1 MSETIRTR
9 AEIPAKYKWNAASVY
24 ETDAA
29 WEAEA
34 DSLLVQ
40 LEAVK
45 QMEGSVG
52 KTAQTLAD
60 ALDTSNALLET
71 FGKVITYSFN
81 AQAVDNADANAA
93 RMFGKTQSILG
104 QILAGIGFI
113 QPEIL
118 AIDADTLTKWREQEP
133 RLKIYGQYFDDLFRQ
148 QAHIRSAEVEEVMGL
163 AQDPL
168 SSLYTTMNVLTNSEM
183 KYPNACTSDGREL
196 VLTQGTL
203 EEILASPDREARR
216 TAWEGF
222 RDTHLAFKNTLAS
235 NLLASVKA
243 NVFAQRVRKYASTL
257 EGSLFVNNI
266 PPQVFH
272 NLIQTTRKNLHVWHK
287 YWRVR
292 REALGQRELQP
303 YDVWAPL
310 TREKVTV
317 PYETA
322 VDWICDGLA
331 PLGEEYVSTAR
342 RGLLEEGWVDVYPNL
357 NKSASQFS
365 SGSKGTRPF
374 IVMLYDDTIF
384 SMSTLAHEL
393 GHSMHSYLTWK
404 HQPAVYAQYSLFVAE
419 VASNFNQA
427 MVRAHLL
434 KTNSDPQFQIS
445 LLEEAFANF
454 HRYFFIMPILAQFE
468 LEVHQR
474 LERGQGVTADDM
486 NAIMADLYAEGYGS
500 EMDFDRDRTG
510 ITWATFSHLYQ
521 DYYVYQYST
530 GISGA
535 HSLSRRILSGTPNAA
550 EDYLRFLSAG
560 SSVYPLDALKLAG
573 VDMSTPQPV
582 EETFDILAQMVD
594 RLEELTRVRQSL
606 GSSEK

>member
-24 ETDAA
+24 PSDEA
-29 WEAEA
+29 WDTEA
-34 DSLLVQ
+34 DWLLGR
-40 LEAVK
+40 LDDLK
-45 QMEGSVG
+45 KMEGLVG
-52 KTAQTLAD
+52 SSAQTLAD
-60 ALDTSNALLET
+60 ALDLSNVLLEIL
-71 FGKVITYSFN
+71 GKILTYSFN

-93 RMFGKTQSILG
+93 RMFGKAQSVLG
-104 QILAGIGFI
+104 QIFAGIGFI

-118 AIDADTLTKWREQEP
+118 AIDADQLSTWRREEP
-133 RLKIYGQYFDDLFRQ
+133 RLKIYDQYFDDLLRQ
-148 QAHIRSAEVEEVMGL
+148 QAHVRSAEVEEVMGL
-163 AQDPL
+163 AQDPIA
-168 SSLYTTMNVLTNSEM
+168 SLYTTMNVLTNSEM
-183 KYPNACTSDGREL
+183 KYPHACTSDGREL
-196 VLTQGTL
+196 VVTQGTL

-243 NVFAQRVRKYASTL
+243 NVFTQRVRRYPSTL

-272 NLIQTTRKNLHVWHK
+272 NLIQTVRKNLHVWHK

-292 REALGQRELQP
+292 REALGLDDLQP

-310 TREKVTV
+310 TKDRVTV

-331 PLGEEYVSTAR
+331 PLGDEYVSTAR
-342 RGLLEEGWVDVYPNL
+342 RGLLEQGWVDVYPNL

-365 SGSKGTRPF
+365 SGSKGTYPF

-434 KTNSDPQFQIS
+434 KTNTDPQFQIS

-486 NAIMADLYAEGYGS
+486 NALMADLYAEGYGS
-500 EMDFDRDRTG
+500 EMPFDRDRTG

-535 HSLSRRILSGTPNAA
+535 HALSRRVLSGTSNAA
-550 EDYLRFLSAG
+550 DDYLRFLSAG
-560 SSVYPLDALKLAG
+560 GSVYPLEALKLAG

-582 EETFDILAQMVD
+582 EETFDILAGMVD
-594 RLEELTRVRQSL
+594 RLEELTKVKQ
-606 GSSEK
+606 

>member
-9 AEIPAKYKWNAASVY
+9 AEIPAQYKWNAASVY
-24 ETDAA
+24 PTDEA

-34 DSLLVQ
+34 DSLLVK
-40 LEAVK
+40 LEDLK
-45 QMEGSVG
+45 RMEGSVG
-52 KTAQTLAD
+52 KSAESVAD
-60 ALDTSNALLET
+60 ALDASNTLLET
-71 FGKVITYSFN
+71 LGKVLTYSFN
-81 AQAVDNADANAA
+81 AQAVDNADPNAA

-118 AIDADTLTKWREQEP
+118 AIDSGTLTKWRSDEP
-133 RLKIYGQYFDDLFRQ
+133 RLEIYNQYFDDLLRQ
-148 QAHIRSAEVEEVMGL
+148 QAHVRSAEVEEVLGL
-163 AQDPL
+163 AQDPFA
-168 SSLYTTMNVLTNSEM
+168 SLYTTLSVLTNSEM
-183 KYPNACTSDGREL
+183 KYPNARTSDGS
-196 VLTQGTL
+196 VLTVTQGTL
-203 EEILASPDREARR
+203 DEILASPDREARR

-243 NVFAQRVRKYASTL
+243 NVFAQRVRRYPSTL
-257 EGSLFVNNI
+257 EGSLFANNI

-272 NLIQTTRKNLHVWHK
+272 NLIQTVRKNLPVWHK

-292 REALGQRELQP
+292 RQALGQNDLQP
-303 YDVWAPL
+303 YDIWAPL
-310 TREKVTV
+310 TKTKITV

-322 VDWICDGLA
+322 VEWICHGLV
-331 PLGEEYVSTAR
+331 PLGKEYVSTAR
-342 RGLLEEGWVDVYPNL
+342 QGLLEEGWVDVYPNL
-357 NKSASQFS
+357 NKSAAQFS
-365 SGSKGTRPF
+365 SGSKGTHPF

-404 HQPAVYAQYSLFVAE
+404 HQPNVYAQYSLFVAE

-427 MVRAHLL
+427 MVRDHLL
-434 KTNSDPQFQIS
+434 KVNTDPQFQIS

-454 HRYFFIMPILAQFE
+454 HRYFFIMPLLAQFE

-474 LERGQGVTADDM
+474 VERGQGVTADDM
-486 NAIMADLYAEGYGS
+486 NAIMADLYGEGYGS
-500 EMDFDRDRTG
+500 EMEFDRQRTG
-510 ITWATFSHLYQ
+510 ITWATFGHLYQ

-535 HSLSRRILSGTPNAA
+535 HALSRRVLSGAPGAA
-550 EDYLRFLSAG
+550 EDYLRFLSVG
-560 SSVYPLDALKLAG
+560 SSVYPLEALKLAG
-573 VDMSTPQPV
+573 VDMSSPQPV
-582 EETFDILAQMVD
+582 EETFEILAQMVD
-594 RLEELTRVRQSL
+594 RLEKLTAETHQ
-606 GSSEK
+606 

>member
-1 MSETIRTR
+1 
-9 AEIPAKYKWNAASVY
+9 
-24 ETDAA
+24 
-29 WEAEA
+29 
-34 DSLLVQ
+34 
-40 LEAVK
+40 
-45 QMEGSVG
+45 
-52 KTAQTLAD
+52 
-60 ALDTSNALLET
+60 
-71 FGKVITYSFN
+71 
-81 AQAVDNADANAA
+81 
-93 RMFGKTQSILG
+93 
-104 QILAGIGFI
+104 
-113 QPEIL
+113 
-118 AIDADTLTKWREQEP
+118 
-133 RLKIYGQYFDDLFRQ
+133 
-148 QAHIRSAEVEEVMGL
+148 
-163 AQDPL
+163 
-168 SSLYTTMNVLTNSEM
+168 
-183 KYPNACTSDGREL
+183 
-196 VLTQGTL
+196 
-203 EEILASPDREARR
+203 
-216 TAWEGF
+216 
-222 RDTHLAFKNTLAS
+222 
-235 NLLASVKA
+235 
-243 NVFAQRVRKYASTL
+243 
-257 EGSLFVNNI
+257 LFVNNI

-272 NLIQTTRKNLHVWHK
+272 NLIETSRKNLHVWHK

-292 REALGQRELQP
+292 REALGQTELQP

-331 PLGEEYVSTAR
+331 PLGDEYVSIAR

-357 NKSASQFS
+357 NKSAAQFS
-365 SGSKGTRPF
+365 SGSKGTYPF

-404 HQPAVYAQYSLFVAE
+404 HQPAVYANYSLFVAE

-427 MVRAHLL
+427 LVRAHLL
-434 KTNSDPQFQIS
+434 KTNPDPQFQIS

-468 LEVHQR
+468 LEIHQR
-474 LERGQGVTADDM
+474 VERGDGVTADDM

-500 EMDFDRDRTG
+500 EMEFDRERTG

-535 HSLSRRILSGTPNAA
+535 NALAKRVLAGTPNAA

-573 VDMSTPQPV
+573 VDLSTPQPV
-582 EETFDILAQMVD
+582 EETFEILARMVD
-594 RLEELTRVRQSL
+594 RLEELTAVKQ
-606 GSSEK
+606 EK

>member
-1 MSETIRTR
+1 
-9 AEIPAKYKWNAASVY
+9 
-24 ETDAA
+24 
-29 WEAEA
+29 
-34 DSLLVQ
+34 
-40 LEAVK
+40 
-45 QMEGSVG
+45 
-52 KTAQTLAD
+52 
-60 ALDTSNALLET
+60 
-71 FGKVITYSFN
+71 
-81 AQAVDNADANAA
+81 
-93 RMFGKTQSILG
+93 
-104 QILAGIGFI
+104 
-113 QPEIL
+113 
-118 AIDADTLTKWREQEP
+118 
-133 RLKIYGQYFDDLFRQ
+133 
-148 QAHIRSAEVEEVMGL
+148 
-163 AQDPL
+163 
-168 SSLYTTMNVLTNSEM
+168 MNVLTNSEM

-196 VLTQGTL
+196 TVTQGTL

-222 RDTHLAFKNTLAS
+222 RDTHLAFKNTLGS

-243 NVFAQRVRKYASTL
+243 NVFLQRVRRYPSTL

-272 NLIQTTRKNLHVWHK
+272 NLIQTVRKNLHVWHK

-292 REALGQRELQP
+292 REALGLKDLQP

-310 TREKVTV
+310 TKERVSI

-322 VDWICDGLA
+322 VKWICEGLA

-357 NKSASQFS
+357 NKSAAQFS
-365 SGSKGTRPF
+365 SGSKGTYPF

-404 HQPAVYAQYSLFVAE
+404 HQPTVYAQYSLFVAE

-434 KTNSDPQFQIS
+434 KTNDDPQFQIS

-454 HRYFFIMPILAQFE
+454 HRYFFIMPLLAQFE

-510 ITWATFSHLYQ
+510 VTWATFSHLYQ

-535 HSLSRRILSGTPNAA
+535 HALSRRILAGTSNAA
-550 EDYLRFLSAG
+550 DDYLRFLSAG
-560 SSVYPLDALKLAG
+560 SSLYPLDALKLAG
-573 VDMSTPQPV
+573 VDMSTPKPV
-582 EETFDILAQMVD
+582 EETFDILSQMVD
-594 RLEELTRVRQSL
+594 RLEELTKVKQ
-606 GSSEK
+606 

>member
-9 AEIPAKYKWNAASVY
+9 DEIPAKYKWNARSIY
-24 ETDAA
+24 PSDEA

-34 DSLLVQ
+34 DSLLVK
-40 LEAVK
+40 LNDLK
-45 QMEGSVG
+45 RMEGSVG
-52 KTAQTLAD
+52 KSPQALAD
-60 ALDTSNALLET
+60 ALDLSNTLLEV

-81 AQAVDNADANAA
+81 SQAVDNADANAS

-118 AIDADTLTKWREQEP
+118 SIDPDTLAKWRREEP
-133 RLKIYGQYFDDLFRQ
+133 RLKIYDQYFDDLLRQ
-148 QAHIRSAEVEEVMGL
+148 QAHVRSAEVEEVLGL
-163 AQDPL
+163 AQDPFA
-168 SSLYTTMNVLTNSEM
+168 SLYTTMNVMTNSEM
-183 KYPNACTSDGREL
+183 KYPDACTSDGQEL
-196 VLTQGTL
+196 VVTPGTL
-203 EEILASPDREARR
+203 DEILASSDREARR

-222 RDTHLAFKNTLAS
+222 RDAHLRFKNTLGS
-235 NLLASVKA
+235 NLLASIKS
-243 NVFAQRVRKYASTL
+243 NLFTQRVRRYPSSL
-257 EGSLFVNNI
+257 EGSLFANNI

-272 NLIQTTRKNLHVWHK
+272 NLIQTVRKNLPVWHK

-292 REALGQRELQP
+292 RQALGQTDLQP

-310 TREKVTV
+310 TNEKISV

-322 VDWICDGLA
+322 VEWICEGLA
-331 PLGEEYVSTAR
+331 PLGDEYVSTAR
-342 RGLLEEGWVDVYPNL
+342 QGLLEEGWVDVYPNL

-365 SGSKGTRPF
+365 SGSRGTHPF
-374 IVMLYDDTIF
+374 IIMLYDDTIF

-404 HQPAVYAQYSLFVAE
+404 HQPAVYSQYSLFVAE

-434 KTNSDPQFQIS
+434 KTNTNPQFQIR
-445 LLEEAFANF
+445 LLEEAFDNF

-500 EMDFDRDRTG
+500 EMQFDRDRTG

-535 HSLSRRILSGTPNAA
+535 HALSRRVLAEGPTAA
-550 EDYLRFLSAG
+550 EEYLSFLSAG
-560 SSVYPLDALKLAG
+560 GSVYPLEALKMAG
-573 VDMSTPQPV
+573 VDMSTPEPV
-582 EETFDILAQMVD
+582 EQTFEVLRQMVD
-594 RLEELTRVRQSL
+594 RLEELTATRQ
-606 GSSEK
+606 

>member
-1 MSETIRTR
+1 MSKTIRTR

-24 ETDAA
+24 RTDEA

-34 DSLLVQ
+34 DSLLVK
-40 LEAVK
+40 LEEVK

-52 KTAQTLAD
+52 ESAENLAD
-60 ALDTSNALLET
+60 ALDAGFALIEPL
-71 FGKVITYSFN
+71 GKLLTYAFN
-81 AQAVDNADANAA
+81 SQAVDNADTNAA
-93 RMFGKTQSILG
+93 RMFGKAQNILG
-104 QILAGIGFI
+104 QLFAGIGFI

-118 AIDADTLTKWREQEP
+118 AVDPERLGQWRKAEP
-133 RLKIYGQYFDDLFRQ
+133 RLYVYDQYFDDLIRQ
-148 QAHIRSAEVEEVMGL
+148 QAHVRSAEVEEVLGL
-163 AQDPL
+163 LQDPL
-168 SSLYTTMNVLTNSEM
+168 SGLYTTMNVMTNSEM
-183 KYPNACTSDGREL
+183 KYPSACTSDGQEL
-196 VLTQGTL
+196 VVTQGTL
-203 EEILASPDREARR
+203 EEILASSDREARR

-222 RDTHLAFKNTLAS
+222 RDTHLAFKNTLGS
-235 NLLASVKA
+235 NLFTSVKA
-243 NVFAQRVRKYASTL
+243 NVFAQRVRKHPSTL
-257 EGSLFVNNI
+257 EASLFANNI

-272 NLIQTTRKNLHVWHK
+272 NLIETMRENLPVWHK

-292 REALGQRELQP
+292 RQALKQENLQP

-310 TREKVTV
+310 TTEKVMI

-322 VDWICDGLA
+322 VEWICEGLA

-357 NKSASQFS
+357 NKSAAQFS
-365 SGSKGTRPF
+365 SGSKGTHPF

-427 MVRAHLL
+427 IVRAHLL
-434 KTNSDPQFQIS
+434 KTNRDPQFQIS
-445 LLEEAFANF
+445 LLEEAFSNF

-468 LEVHQR
+468 LEVHER
-474 LERGQGVTADDM
+474 AERGQGVTADDM
-486 NAIMADLYAEGYGS
+486 NAIMADLFAEGYGS
-500 EMDFDRDRTG
+500 EMEFDRERTG
-510 ITWATFSHLYQ
+510 ITWATFGHLYQ

-535 HSLSRRILSGTPNAA
+535 HALSRRVLSGVLNAV

-560 SSVYPLDALKLAG
+560 SSLYPLDALQLAG
-573 VDMSTPQPV
+573 VDMSTPEPV
-582 EETFDILAQMVD
+582 EETFDVLAQMVD
-594 RLEELTRVRQSL
+594 RLEELTAPHS
-606 GSSEK
+606 

>member
-1 MSETIRTR
+1 MPETLRTR
-9 AEIPAKYKWNAASVY
+9 EEIPAKYKWNAASVY
-24 ETDAA
+24 PSDEA
-29 WEAEA
+29 WETEA
-34 DSLLVQ
+34 DALLVKLNDLKQ
-40 LEAVK
+40 L
-45 QMEGSVG
+45 EGSVG
-52 KTAQTLAD
+52 KSAANLAD
-60 ALDTSNALLET
+60 ALDKSNELLET
-71 FGKVITYSFN
+71 LGKILTYSFN

-93 RMFGKTQSILG
+93 RMFGKAQSVLG

-118 AIDADTLTKWREQEP
+118 AIDSDQLAQWRRDES
-133 RLKIYGQYFDDLFRQ
+133 RLEIYNQYFDDLIRQ
-148 QAHIRSAEVEEVMGL
+148 QAHVRSAEVEEVMGL
-163 AQDPL
+163 AQDPIT
-168 SSLYTTMNVLTNSEM
+168 SLYMTMNVLTNSEM

-196 VLTQGTL
+196 VVTQGTL

-216 TAWEGF
+216 TAWQGF

-243 NVFAQRVRKYASTL
+243 NVFAQRVRRYPSTL

-266 PPQVFH
+266 PTQVFH
-272 NLIQTTRKNLHVWHK
+272 SLIQTTRKNLHVWHK

-292 REALGQRELQP
+292 REALGQKDLQP

-310 TREKVTV
+310 TKEKVMV

-322 VDWICDGLA
+322 VDWICNGLA

-342 RGLLEEGWVDVYPNL
+342 RGLLDEGWVDVYPNL
-357 NKSASQFS
+357 NKSAAQFS
-365 SGSKGTRPF
+365 SGSKGTYPF

-434 KTNSDPQFQIS
+434 KTNSNPQFQIS

-468 LEVHQR
+468 LDVHQR

-535 HSLSRRILSGTPNAA
+535 HALSRRVLSGTPNAA

-560 SSVYPLDALKLAG
+560 SSVYPLEALKLAD

-582 EETFDILAQMVD
+582 EETFDILSQMVD
-594 RLEELTRVRQSL
+594 RLEELT
-606 GSSEK
+606 KIK

>member
-9 AEIPAKYKWNAASVY
+9 AEIPAKYKWNAASVFPSD
-24 ETDAA
+24 EA
-29 WEAEA
+29 WEAES

-40 LEAVK
+40 LEEIK
-45 QMEGSVG
+45 RMEGSVG
-52 KTAQTLAD
+52 QSAQSLAD
-60 ALDTSNALLET
+60 ALDASNALLEAL
-71 FGKVITYSFN
+71 GKLLTYSFN

-93 RMFGKTQSILG
+93 RMFGKSQGIFG

-118 AIDADTLTKWREQEP
+118 AMDADTLARWRNEEP
-133 RLKIYGQYFDDLFRQ
+133 RLKIYDQYFDDLLRQ
-148 QAHIRSAEVEEVMGL
+148 QAHVRSAEVEEVLGL
-163 AQDPL
+163 AQDPFA
-168 SSLYTTMNVLTNSEM
+168 SLYTTMNVMTNSEM
-183 KYPNACTSDGREL
+183 QYPNACTSDGKEL
-196 VLTQGTL
+196 VVTQGTL
-203 EEILASPDREARR
+203 DEILASPDREARR

-222 RDTHLAFKNTLAS
+222 RDTHLAFKNTLGS
-235 NLLASVKA
+235 NLLASIKA
-243 NVFAQRVRKYASTL
+243 NVFAQRVRNYPSTL

-272 NLIQTTRKNLHVWHK
+272 NLIETTRKNLHVWHK

-292 REALGQRELQP
+292 REALGQKDLQP

-310 TREKVTV
+310 TREKITV

-322 VDWICDGLA
+322 VEWICDGVA

-357 NKSASQFS
+357 NKSAAQFS
-365 SGSKGTRPF
+365 SGSKGTHPF

-404 HQPAVYAQYSLFVAE
+404 HQPAVYANYSLFVAE

-427 MVRAHLL
+427 LVRAHLL
-434 KTNSDPQFQIS
+434 KTNTDPQFQIS
-445 LLEEAFANF
+445 VLEEAFSNF

-474 LERGQGVTADDM
+474 VERGQGVTADDM

-500 EMDFDRDRTG
+500 ELQFDRERTG

-535 HSLSRRILSGTPNAA
+535 NALARRVLAGTPNAA
-550 EDYLRFLSAG
+550 EDYLRCLSAG
-560 SSVYPLDALKLAG
+560 SSVYPLEALKLAG
-573 VDMSTPQPV
+573 VDLSTPQPV
-582 EETFDILAQMVD
+582 EETFEILAQMVD
-594 RLEELTRVRQSL
+594 RLEQLTAVRHEQS
-606 GSSEK
+606 

>member
-24 ETDAA
+24 ASDQA
-29 WEAEA
+29 WESEA
-34 DSLLVQ
+34 DSLLVK
-40 LEAVK
+40 LEDLK
-45 QMEGSVG
+45 RMEGSVG
-52 KTAQTLAD
+52 KSSASVAD
-60 ALDTSNALLET
+60 ALDISNALLEIL
-71 FGKVITYSFN
+71 GKVLTYSYN

-104 QILAGIGFI
+104 QIFAGIGFI

-118 AIDADTLTKWREQEP
+118 AIEADTLAQWRKEES
-133 RLKIYGQYFDDLFRQ
+133 RLKIYDQYFDDLLRQ
-148 QAHIRSAEVEEVMGL
+148 QAHVRSAEVEEALGL
-163 AQDPL
+163 AQDPFV
-168 SSLYTTMNVLTNSEM
+168 SLYTTMNVMTNSEM
-183 KYPNACTSDGREL
+183 QYPNAHTVDGKEL
-196 VLTQGTL
+196 VVTQGTL
-203 EEILASPDREARR
+203 EEILASPDRTARR

-222 RDTHLAFKNTLAS
+222 RDTHLAFKNTLGS

-243 NVFAQRVRKYASTL
+243 NVFAQRVRKYPSTL
-257 EGSLFVNNI
+257 EGSLFVNNV

-272 NLIQTTRKNLHVWHK
+272 NLIQTVRKNLPVWHK

-292 REALGQRELQP
+292 REALGQTELQP

-310 TREKVTV
+310 TKEKVTV

-322 VDWICDGLA
+322 VEWICDGLA

-357 NKSASQFS
+357 NKSAAQFS
-365 SGSKGTRPF
+365 SGSKGTHPF

-404 HQPAVYAQYSLFVAE
+404 RQPAVYSQYSLFAAE

-434 KTNSDPQFQIS
+434 KTNNDPQFQIS

-454 HRYFFIMPILAQFE
+454 HRYFFIMPLLAQFE

-474 LERGQGVTADDM
+474 VERGQGVTADDM
-486 NAIMADLYAEGYGS
+486 NEIMADLYAEGYGA
-500 EMDFDRDRTG
+500 EMQFDRGRTG
-510 ITWATFSHLYQ
+510 ITWATFGHLYQ
-521 DYYVYQYST
+521 DYYVFQYST

-535 HSLSRRILSGTPNAA
+535 HALARRVLSGTENAA

-582 EETFDILAQMVD
+582 EETFDLLAQMVD
-594 RLEELTRVRQSL
+594 RLEELTTVRQST
-606 GSSEK
+606 S

>member
-24 ETDAA
+24 PSDEAWDTET
-29 WEAEA
+29 
-34 DSLLVQ
+34 DSLLGR
-40 LEAVK
+40 LDDLK
-45 QMEGSVG
+45 KLEGSVG
-52 KTAQTLAD
+52 KSAQTVAD
-60 ALDTSNALLET
+60 ALDLSNALLEIL
-71 FGKVITYSFN
+71 GKILTYSFN

-93 RMFGKTQSILG
+93 RMFGKAQSVLG
-104 QILAGIGFI
+104 QIFAGLGFI

-118 AIDADTLTKWREQEP
+118 AIDADQLSTWRREEP
-133 RLKIYGQYFDDLFRQ
+133 RLKIYDQYFDDLLRQ
-148 QAHIRSAEVEEVMGL
+148 QAHVRSAEVEEVMGL
-163 AQDPL
+163 AQDPIA
-168 SSLYTTMNVLTNSEM
+168 SLYTTMNVLTNSEM
-183 KYPNACTSDGREL
+183 KYPHACASDGREL
-196 VLTQGTL
+196 VVTQGTL

-243 NVFAQRVRKYASTL
+243 NVFTQRVRRYPSTL

-272 NLIQTTRKNLHVWHK
+272 NLIQTVRKNLHVWHK

-292 REALGQRELQP
+292 REALGLDDLQP

-310 TREKVTV
+310 TKDRVTV

-331 PLGEEYVSTAR
+331 PLGDEYVSTAR
-342 RGLLEEGWVDVYPNL
+342 RGLLEQGWVDVYPNL

-365 SGSKGTRPF
+365 SGSKGTYPF

-404 HQPAVYAQYSLFVAE
+404 HQPAVYSQYSLFVAE

-434 KTNSDPQFQIS
+434 KTTTDPQFQIS

-486 NAIMADLYAEGYGS
+486 NALMADLYAEGYGS
-500 EMDFDRDRTG
+500 EMSFDRDRTG

-535 HSLSRRILSGTPNAA
+535 HALSRRVLSGTSNAA
-550 EDYLRFLSAG
+550 DDYLRFLSAG
-560 SSVYPLDALKLAG
+560 SSVYPLEALKLAG

-582 EETFDILAQMVD
+582 EETFDILAGMVD
-594 RLEELTRVRQSL
+594 RLEELTKVKQ
-606 GSSEK
+606 